1 MDRSRH
7 EVAGV
12 FLVLVTGAGNIVAEA
27 VLHRKTAFVLFACA
41 LWLAWAAMRLRGD
54 PTALRMW
61 GFRRDNWRDSASRV
75 IVFVVSAS
83 ALMLAAAPLL
93 GHWPISS
100 HVWIVLGAYP
110 VWALAQQFLLCAVLA
125 RGLAHWLPARAV
137 PATAGLLF
145 ALAHVPDLLLVVLT
159 FVAGMVFVALYQR
172 RPNLW
177 VQALGHA
184 VLGTLAYYAIL
195 GRDPVAAL

>member
-1 MDRSRH
+1 
-7 EVAGV
+7 
-12 FLVLVTGAGNIVAEA
+12 
-27 VLHRKTAFVLFACA
+27 
-41 LWLAWAAMRLRGD
+41 
-54 PTALRMW
+54 MW

-195 GRDPVAAL
+195 GRDPVAALLAR